1 MNNTFY
7 KAILPEVFGY
17 GVTAYS
23 QVSEADAKAKCLTA
37 YIESHVRR
45 QCKAEG
51 YAFPSER
58 SGEGDIEVP
67 LGRTE
72 KMVMRARRDF
82 KKTWEWNGGSIYA
95 LSFADDAAY
104 TECLMPVPV
113 TALQGTRFD
122 SQ

>member
-1 MNNTFY
+1 MNDTFY

-45 QCKAEG
+45 QGNVGICE
-51 YAFPSER
+51 E
-58 SGEGDIEVP
+58 E
-67 LGRTE
+67 
-72 KMVMRARRDF
+72 MVMRARRNF
-82 KKTWEWNGGSIYA
+82 KRTWEWNGGSTHA

-113 TALQGTRFD
+113 NALQGTRFD
-122 SQ
+122 SK